1 MVRGLVAALV
11 IGWVAIA
18 AAQGPSE
25 ESTKLF
31 EEGRALAK
39 DGKYEEACA
48 KFEKSLALDRAPGTL
63 LNYGDCH
70 EHLGHLGLAWRLYD
84 EAARASDKENNAD
97 RAKYARE
104 RAQALVP
111 KTSTVVVRIAQKDV
125 ATVSL
130 TINGEAAQPAV
141 EVREVVDPGDV
152 TVEVNAPGFAGY
164 KKTERG
170 EAGLKLVFEVPP
182 LAATGRG
189 GEDGEGTAV
198 TAPTERRHS
207 RVVAAY
213 TLGGVGAASLVTGI
227 VIGLTAR
234 SRYNAEFDNG
244 NCMKGDPP
252 MCIPIGRDNQNNAI
266 ALANIGTVF
275 GIGGLAL
282 LAGGAVVFLTAPRD
296 VVVIPTATAQAGG
309 LAVVGRF

>member
-1 MVRGLVAALV
+1 MVRVLVAALV
-11 IGWVAIA
+11 VGWIATA

-31 EEGRALAK
+31 EEGRTLAK

-70 EHLGHLGLAWRLYD
+70 EHLGHLALAWRLYD

-111 KTSTVVVRIAQKDV
+111 KTSTVVVRIAPQDV
-125 ATVSL
+125 ATVSV
-130 TINGEAAQPAV
+130 TINGEAAQPTA
-141 EVREVVDPGDV
+141 EVREVIDPGDV

-182 LAATGRG
+182 LAATGG
-189 GEDGEGTAV
+189 GGGGG
-198 TAPTERRHS
+198 APTETTERRHS

-213 TLGGVGAASLVTGI
+213 TLGGVGAASLVAGI
-227 VIGLTAR
+227 VIGVTAR

-244 NCMKGDPP
+244 NCDKGSPP
-252 MCIPIGRDNQNNAI
+252 QCNGDGVTNQNDAI
-266 ALANIGTVF
+266 ALANIGTAF

-282 LAGGAVVFLTAPRD
+282 IAGGAVVFLTAPRD

>member
-1 MVRGLVAALV
+1 MVRVLVAALV
-11 IGWVAIA
+11 VGWIATA

-70 EHLGHLGLAWRLYD
+70 EHLGHLALAWRLYD
-84 EAARASDKENNAD
+84 EAASASDKENNAD

-111 KTSTVVVRIAQKDV
+111 KTSTVVVRIAPQDI

-130 TINGEAAQPAV
+130 TINGEAAKPAA
-141 EVREVVDPGDV
+141 EVREVIDPGDV

-182 LAATGRG
+182 LVATGSG
-189 GEDGEGTAV
+189 GGGGGTP
-198 TAPTERRHS
+198 TGTTERRHS

-227 VIGLTAR
+227 IIGVTAR

-244 NCMKGDPP
+244 NCEKDSPP
-252 MCIPIGRDNQNNAI
+252 RCISDGYTNQNNAI

-282 LAGGAVVFLTAPRD
+282 IAGGAVVFLTAPRD

>member
-1 MVRGLVAALV
+1 MMRALVATLV
-11 IGWVAIA
+11 VGWVAIA

-70 EHLGHLGLAWRLYD
+70 EHLGHLALAWRLYD

-111 KTSTVVVRIAQKDV
+111 KTSTVVVRIAPRDV
-125 ATVSL
+125 ATVSV
-130 TINGEAAQPAV
+130 TINGEAAAPAA
-141 EVREVVDPGDV
+141 EVREVIDPGEV

-182 LAATGRG
+182 LVAAGGG
-189 GEDGEGTAV
+189 GEGAGAIGV
-198 TAPTERRHS
+198 TERRHS
-207 RVVAAY
+207 RVIAAY
-213 TLGGVGAASLVTGI
+213 TLGGVGAASLVAGI
-227 VIGLTAR
+227 VIGVTAR
-234 SRYNAEFDNG
+234 GRYNAEFDNG
-244 NCMKGDPP
+244 NCEKGSPP
-252 MCIPIGRDNQNNAI
+252 RCNGTGLTNQNDAI

>member
-11 IGWVAIA
+11 VGWVATA

-84 EAARASDKENNAD
+84 EAARASDKEKNAD

-111 KTSTVVVRIAQKDV
+111 KTSTVVVRLAQKDV

-130 TINGEAAQPAV
+130 TINGEAAQPAA

-170 EAGLKLVFEVPP
+170 EAGLKLVFDVPP
-182 LAATGRG
+182 LAATGGG
-189 GEDGEGTAV
+189 GEGGVVIGT
-198 TAPTERRHS
+198 TERRHS

-227 VIGLTAR
+227 IIGLTAR

-244 NCMKGDPP
+244 NCVKGSPP
-252 MCIPIGRDNQNNAI
+252 MCIPTGRDNQNDAI

-275 GIGGLAL
+275 GVGGLAL